1 MFFSLPN
8 SSPSCLDSLTTLL
21 SSNSYY
27 EIAYVSHSIIL
38 CCESI
43 QLKHASTSMLQDDG
57 CSSYHIPRPSCH
69 FYLALTLG
77 DVHWL
82 NNRKTYVW

>member
-1 MFFSLPN
+1 MN
-8 SSPSCLDSLTTLL
+8 
-21 SSNSYY
+21 
-27 EIAYVSHSIIL
+27 
-38 CCESI
+38 I

>member
-1 MFFSLPN
+1 MN
-8 SSPSCLDSLTTLL
+8 
-21 SSNSYY
+21 
-27 EIAYVSHSIIL
+27 
-38 CCESI
+38 I

-82 NNRKTYVW
+82 NNRKTYVGRLDPSTCSLLDNRKVKT

>member
-1 MFFSLPN
+1 MN
-8 SSPSCLDSLTTLL
+8 
-21 SSNSYY
+21 
-27 EIAYVSHSIIL
+27 
-38 CCESI
+38 I
-43 QLKHASTSMLQDDG
+43 QLKDASTFMLEDDG
-57 CSSYHIPRPSCH
+57 CSYHIPCPSCH